1 MNDIAVSTKGISR
14 DFGHLRA
21 VDDCSLS
28 VQRGRILAL
37 AGPNGAGKTTLL
49 KLLTG
54 LIAPTR
60 GEAVVLGE
68 PCFPPSEANAGRIAC
83 VLDTVEPPGGA
94 RIRHLLRLRAGAVE
108 QFDWPRARAL
118 LEQKQ
123 LPLGKTW
130 RTLSKGQKRWV
141 LAVLALAGGAELLIL
156 DEPAD
161 GLDPSARRQL
171 YGLIRDEVNQRGTTV
186 VLASHI
192 LADVERVADE
202 ILIIDRG
209 RTLLHAS
216 LEDLRE
222 QVREVEFS
230 EPIPPEAIPGGVQL
244 ISQGPSGGST
254 LAWIRIVDVS
264 AAEAFLPGELR
275 RRTVGLETLYLALT
289 EGQVAA
295 SSTSADGPAVAV
307 ADERGS

>member
-1 MNDIAVSTKGISR
+1 M
-14 DFGHLRA
+14 
-21 VDDCSLS
+21 
-28 VQRGRILAL
+28 
-37 AGPNGAGKTTLL
+37 

-54 LIAPTR
+54 LITPTR

-68 PCFPPSEANAGRIAC
+68 PCFPPSEATAGRIAC

-94 RIRHLLRLRAGAVE
+94 RIRHLLRLRAGAVD

-161 GLDPSARRQL
+161 GLDPSARRRL
-171 YGLIRDEVNQRGTTV
+171 YGLIREEVNQRGTTV
-186 VLASHI
+186 ILASHI

-209 RTLLHAS
+209 RTLLHDS

-222 QVREVEFS
+222 QVREVELS
-230 EPIPPEAIPGGVQL
+230 EPILPEAIPDGVDL
-244 ISQGPSGGST
+244 ISQAPSGGSH
-254 LAWIRIVDVS
+254 LAWIRINDAS
-264 AAEAFLPGELR
+264 AAGELLPGELR
-275 RRTVGLETLYLALT
+275 RRTVGLESLYLALT

-295 SSTSADGPAVAV
+295 SSNSADSPAVAM
-307 ADERGS
+307 ADERTS

>member
-1 MNDIAVSTKGISR
+1 MNDIAVRTKGISR
-14 DFGHLRA
+14 VFGRVRA
-21 VDDCSLS
+21 VDQLSLS
-28 VQRGRILAL
+28 VDRGQILAI

-68 PCFPPSEANAGRIAC
+68 PCFPPAEATAARIAC
-83 VLDTVEPPGGA
+83 VLDTVEPPRSA
-94 RIRHLLRLRAGAVE
+94 PIRHLLRLRAGAVD
-108 QFDWPRARAL
+108 QFDWQRATAL
-118 LEQKQ
+118 LQQRQ
-123 LPLGKTW
+123 LPLGKPW
-130 RTLSKGQKRWV
+130 RALSKGQKRWV
-141 LAVLALAGGAELLIL
+141 LAVLALVGGAELLIL

-171 YGLIRDEVNQRGTTV
+171 YGLIREDVNQRGTTV

-202 ILIIDRG
+202 ILIIDQG
-209 RTLLHAS
+209 STLLDAS

-222 QVREVEFS
+222 QVREVELS
-230 EPIPPEAIPGGVQL
+230 KPISPDAIPDGVEL
-244 ISQGPSGGST
+244 ISQQPSGGST
-254 LAWIRIVDVS
+254 LAWIRVREPS
-264 AAEAFLPGELR
+264 LAGELLPGELR
-275 RRTVGLETLYLALT
+275 RRTVGLERLYLALV

-295 SSTSADGPAVAV
+295 NSSSPDGLAVAM
-307 ADERGS
+307 ADERTQ